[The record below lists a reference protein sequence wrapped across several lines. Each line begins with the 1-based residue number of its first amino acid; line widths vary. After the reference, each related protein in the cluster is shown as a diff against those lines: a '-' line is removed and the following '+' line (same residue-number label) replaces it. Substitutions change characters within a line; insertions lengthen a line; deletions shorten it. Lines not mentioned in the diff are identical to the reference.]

1 MSFKDMGQ
9 RLTALNE
16 RASRFIEQ
24 LNSLKESMGLSVNGN
39 IGKNTTIVSDKPSAS
54 LTNDVTLDSI
64 LDELPTLETPKTQYV
79 ESVSHVTPKSTES
92 TSDNVANVVNSI
104 DIDDI
109 VNSMGIDLSL

>member
-24 LNSLKESMGLSVNGN
+24 LNSLKESMGLSVNVN
-39 IGKNTTIVSDKPSAS
+39 IGKNTTIVADKPSA
-54 LTNDVTLDSI
+54 TIANDVALDSI
-64 LDELPTLETPKTQYV
+64 LDELPTIKEP
-79 ESVSHVTPKSTES
+79 VSHMAQQTKE
-92 TSDNVANVVNSI
+92 TSSDVANVVDSI

>member
-24 LNSLKESMGLSVNGN
+24 LNSLKESMGLSVN
-39 IGKNTTIVSDKPSAS
+39 IGKNTTIVADKPSAS
-54 LTNDVTLDSI
+54 LSNDVALDSI
-64 LDELPTLETPKTQYV
+64 LDELPTIEEPKMQKSV
-79 ESVSHVTPKSTES
+79 ESVAHMAPQTKELS
-92 TSDNVANVVNSI
+92 SDVANVVNSI

>member
-24 LNSLKESMGLSVNGN
+24 LNSLKESMGLSVNVN
-39 IGKNTTIVSDKPSAS
+39 IGKNTTIVADKPSAS
-54 LTNDVTLDSI
+54 LSNDVALDSI
-64 LDELPTLETPKTQYV
+64 LDELPTIEEPKMLQSV
-79 ESVSHVTPKSTES
+79 ESVNHMAPQIKES
-92 TSDNVANVVNSI
+92 SSDVANVVNSI

>member
-24 LNSLKESMGLSVNGN
+24 LNSLKESMGLSVNVN
-39 IGKNTTIVSDKPSAS
+39 FDKNTTIVSDKLSAS
-54 LTNDVTLDSI
+54 VANDVALDSI
-64 LDELPTLETPKTQYV
+64 LDELPTVETPKTQPV
-79 ESVSHVTPKSTES
+79 ESVSIVTPKPMES

>member
-24 LNSLKESMGLSVNGN
+24 LNSLKESMGLSVN
-39 IGKNTTIVSDKPSAS
+39 IGKNTTIVADKPSA
-54 LTNDVTLDSI
+54 TIANDVALDSI
-64 LDELPTLETPKTQYV
+64 LDELPTIKEP
-79 ESVSHVTPKSTES
+79 VSHMAQQTKE
-92 TSDNVANVVNSI
+92 TSSDVANVVDSI

>member
-24 LNSLKESMGLSVNGN
+24 LNSLKESMGLSANMN
-39 IGKNTTIVSDKPSAS
+39 FGKNTAIVSDKPSAS
-54 LTNDVTLDSI
+54 VTNDVALDSI
-64 LDELPTLETPKTQYV
+64 LDELPTIETPKTQHV
-79 ESVSHVTPKSTES
+79 ESVSHVTHKPTES